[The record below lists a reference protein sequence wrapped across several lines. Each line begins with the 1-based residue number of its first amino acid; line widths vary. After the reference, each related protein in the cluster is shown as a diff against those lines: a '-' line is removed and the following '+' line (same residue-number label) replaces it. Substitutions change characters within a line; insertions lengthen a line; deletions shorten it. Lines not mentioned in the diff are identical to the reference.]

1 MENMK
6 YYNFYRESNNFDDIL
21 NDTNL
26 KKKIKFKIQYLQNLI
41 LGFGYSPDEKL
52 MAYIVLKYGDDI
64 KNLTDFD
71 YTPIPYKDYTP
82 IRKSRQ
88 QSDE

>member
-21 NDTNL
+21 SDTNL
-26 KKKIKFKIQYLQNLI
+26 KKNIKFKIQYLQNLI
-41 LGFGYSPDEKL
+41 IGFGNSPDEKL

>member
-26 KKKIKFKIQYLQNLI
+26 KIKFKIQYLQNLI
-41 LGFGYSPDEKL
+41 LGFGYNPDEKL